1 MNQTELEFLND
12 LNALLSQTI
21 EEQRD
26 PWAALKAMAEEVRN
40 RIDDL
45 EQE

>member
-1 MNQTELEFLND
+1 VNQTELEFLND